1 MQRTVLIP
9 IRLPPELVEWADRLV
24 PLVAKDPKVTTLGR
38 VSRSSVLRMALLAG
52 LEAVE
57 KQYAPKKGRR
67 GGRR

>member
-1 MQRTVLIP
+1 MTP

-52 LEAVE
+52 LEALE
-57 KQYAPKKGRR
+57 MQYAPRKRTR